1 MKITVVAH
9 PRSKF
14 EKVIE
19 HEGVYNCYF
28 NVAPAGG
35 RANTKIIEM
44 LSDHFNVSKTNICI
58 IIGKTAKEKV
68 VEIKGVSE

>member
-1 MKITVVAH
+1 MRITVLAH

-28 NVAPAGG
+28 NVAPERGK
-35 RANTKIIEM
+35 ANEKVTEM
-44 LSDHFNVSKTNICI
+44 LSDYFKKPKSKIKMI
-58 IIGKTAKEKV
+58 FGKTSRQKLF
-68 VEIKGVSE
+68 EIE